1 MIIEITK
8 LTNINLLRKCAGYT
22 TGKDCKMS
30 LVAAY
35 RHHHSLIRSQIFFI
49 ELRNIP
55 LFVASQFVRSHVG
68 VQFFQRSKRTDRGGA
83 DFKSACDSLS
93 ERVSRLPSTPS
104 EFALN
109 IISEISEDIKDLP
122 ENYDRYAPTDL
133 AFIINA
139 EAILNMAHKRLCTKA
154 SKETREIWQAVCGA
168 LKDVDPDLH
177 KHLVPMCVFRGGIC
191 GEPKCC
197 GFNKT
202 ETFKRQLEDYKS
214 LFE

>member
-1 MIIEITK
+1 MEIGITK
-8 LTNINLLRKCAGYT
+8 LTDIGLLRKCAGYT

-30 LVAAY
+30 LAAAY

-68 VQFFQRSKRTDRGGA
+68 VQFFQRSKRTDRGGENFEDVCNAIA
-83 DFKSACDSLS
+83 DNMERCANDNCDWSDIC
-93 ERVSRLPSTPS
+93 ERDFQRVRNLPNR
-104 EFALN
+104 F
-109 IISEISEDIKDLP
+109 
-122 ENYDRYAPTDL
+122 DRKAPTDL

-168 LKDVDPDLH
+168 LKDVDPDLY

-191 GEPKCC
+191 GEPQCC
-197 GFNKT
+197 GYNKT
-202 ETFKRQLEDYKS
+202 EAFKAKLDIYKS
-214 LFE
+214 LYE

>member
-1 MIIEITK
+1 MEIKVTK
-8 LTNINLLRKCAGYT
+8 LTNIDLLRKCAGYT
-22 TGKDCKMS
+22 TGKDCTMS
-30 LVAAY
+30 LATAY
-35 RHHHSLIRSQIFFI
+35 RHYHSLIRSQIFFI

-68 VQFFQRSKRTDRGGA
+68 VQFFQRSKRTDRGGMNFDDVCNAIA
-83 DFKSACDSLS
+83 DNMERCANDNCDWSDIC
-93 ERVSRLPSTPS
+93 ER
-104 EFALN
+104 
-109 IISEISEDIKDLP
+109 DIQRVRNLP
-122 ENYDRYAPTDL
+122 EQFDRKAPTDL

-154 SKETREIWQAVCGA
+154 SKETREIWESVCGKI
-168 LKDVDPDLH
+168 KDVDPDLH

-197 GFNKT
+197 GYNKT
-202 ETFKRQLEDYKS
+202 EAFKAKLDIYKS